1 MSNKT
6 DNLKYKGEID
16 SIKHLFLRLFKK
28 FSSLNEEQQKAV
40 EGCAKNCSL
49 GNGWDKFLHA
59 QYISETAFKDL
70 KRCLDNKEKIPPYC
84 FYMDHAIPKT
94 KYIIEPISAIAKN
107 NDSQLEKKIENII
120 ENLHCVC
127 FITKKQ
133 NEALNAEHLKS
144 KMPASFDEKFPL
156 EKIKNGNLK
165 LDEKE
170 KLARYFAVSKFY
182 GEKIFK
188 IKDFR
193 IGTDGKLELDIE
205 REIKIECKKKCV
217 YK

>member
-49 GNGWDKFLHA
+49 GNGWDKVLHA
-59 QYISETAFKDL
+59 QYTSETAFKDV
-70 KRCLDNKEKIPPYC
+70 KSCLDNKETIPPYC

-144 KMPASFDEKFPL
+144 KMQPRL
-156 EKIKNGNLK
+156 MKNFLWKKLK
-165 LDEKE
+165 
-170 KLARYFAVSKFY
+170 
-182 GEKIFK
+182 
-188 IKDFR
+188 
-193 IGTDGKLELDIE
+193 T
-205 REIKIECKKKCV
+205 EI
-217 YK
+217 